1 MEPPKF
7 QYPKRIESTA
17 TVDSLTLELLKGINN
32 SERNSSK
39 SAIEPGSLSES
50 IGELSANAANNIMK
64 ALESDSL
71 DLKDLMKSSPR
82 TSAQNNYNTSDMSL
96 SLMSMDKLS
105 DSMAF
110 MSMDTV
116 NALGNDS
123 NFSQNV
129 LNKVMDEIGRENDL
143 ECDEDGDVKV
153 HQV

>member
-32 SERNSSK
+32 SERSSSK
-39 SAIEPGSLSES
+39 SALEPGSLSES

-82 TSAQNNYNTSDMSL
+82 TSAQCNSNTSDMSL

-123 NFSQNV
+123 NFSQRV
-129 LNKVMDEIGRENDL
+129 LNKVMDEISRENGI